1 MDRETLTTRTWGAR
15 AARWLIVCAASAS
28 AAGCATT
35 TPPPATTNA
44 LLTGELEPAT
54 PNSSTEARASTETSS
69 AVALS
74 GRRDRVRDAI
84 DTYLRAIVE
93 QDVDGAMAIFT
104 ASPTLVDNN
113 APYRAVAD
121 LTEHHRRALSG
132 TFDMAFLR
140 IELDRDGGGVQIRSQ
155 AEFRRMYPGGYLAV
169 QPGDW
174 IVDLPFT
181 TRAPYNAVA
190 RYLPSRMVF
199 RFVGT
204 TPKVVA
210 LATLMPLRA

>member
-1 MDRETLTTRTWGAR
+1 MNRVTPPTRSTKTRIAQCS
-15 AARWLIVCAASAS
+15 IASALLFAMTS
-28 AAGCATT
+28 CATT
-35 TPPPATTNA
+35 AAPVATAN
-44 LLTGELEPAT
+44 LVSTGELEPAMPT
-54 PNSSTEARASTETSS
+54 NNTEARANTETSS
-69 AVALS
+69 SVALS

-84 DTYLRAIVE
+84 DAYLHAIVE
-93 QDVDGAMAIFT
+93 QDVDGAMAVFS
-104 ASPTLVDNN
+104 ANPTLVENN

-132 TFDMAFLR
+132 TYDMAFLR
-140 IELDRDGGGVQIRSQ
+140 IELDREGGGPQIRSQ
-155 AEFRRMYPGGYLAV
+155 AEFRRLYPGGYLAV

-181 TRAPYNAVA
+181 MRAPYNAVA

-199 RFVGT
+199 RFVGS